1 MKKIIS
7 LFVWCSIMAS
17 LCVPIVASDSGLVAG
32 NYDMEAAIETDRQRM
47 YDDLVAQL
55 EAQDAIDMLDYF
67 LFLIDDTIQA
77 KYFPAVQSASS
88 DEYYA
93 PDGGWYIAT
102 SSYVDMEAQFLDTH
116 QTMVA
121 KANRDSGLNKLI
133 TALAGVGLDA
143 LTVVGGM
150 GTILTIYGIGSA
162 CLDWMQWD
170 DIEDGDRIFIISSYD
185 KLDLKTVTVV
195 WEWINY
201 PYMTMDDSYMTIVDY
216 GIN

>member
-102 SSYVDMEAQFLDTH
+102 SSYVDMEAQFLDEH

-121 KANRDSGLNKLI
+121 KANRNSGLNNLI
-133 TALAGVGLDA
+133 LTLAGVGLDA

-150 GTILTIYGIGSA
+150 GTILTIYSIGSA
-162 CLDWMQWD
+162 CLDWAQWD